1 MMMMMFWTIVLWCSE
16 SGSLQTFWRFS
27 AANVGFFF
35 LNFFGTRGLYFDSR
49 QTGRRGKERGRHSA
63 KVAGSGTRTRD
74 GRFEDYS
81 LYVWSHTNPYTT
93 SAATSAANVLAEPV

>member
-1 MMMMMFWTIVLWCSE
+1 
-16 SGSLQTFWRFS
+16 
-27 AANVGFFF
+27 
-35 LNFFGTRGLYFDSR
+35 

-81 LYVWSHTNPYTT
+81 LYMWSRANPYTT
-93 SAATSAANVLAEPV
+93 SDAPSPTPPAPRQPLHHQR